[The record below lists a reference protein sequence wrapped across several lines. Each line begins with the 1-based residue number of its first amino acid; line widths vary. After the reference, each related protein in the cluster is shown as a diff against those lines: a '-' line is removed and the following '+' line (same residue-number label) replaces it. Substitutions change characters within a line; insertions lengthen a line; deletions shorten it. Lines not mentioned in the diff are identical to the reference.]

1 MLSSDTGF
9 QGQINLE
16 NFEINKFDK
25 FLSYKAALVLLYI
38 VNLGIKRKKE
48 NTGSHSCKIAQHLPR
63 LIAIE
68 TLLLKDEM
76 ACPWQIKKIEISF
89 SDPQFSFLLY
99 CAQISLFCFG
109 YVQSI
114 KRNTQRLRDCQKILF
129 QNKTTKA
136 ISTKAWIYS
145 LDCSIHCSLIDFDD

>member
-48 NTGSHSCKIAQHLPR
+48 NTGSHSCKIA
-63 LIAIE
+63 
-68 TLLLKDEM
+68 
-76 ACPWQIKKIEISF
+76 
-89 SDPQFSFLLY
+89 
-99 CAQISLFCFG
+99 
-109 YVQSI
+109 
-114 KRNTQRLRDCQKILF
+114 
-129 QNKTTKA
+129 
-136 ISTKAWIYS
+136 
-145 LDCSIHCSLIDFDD
+145 